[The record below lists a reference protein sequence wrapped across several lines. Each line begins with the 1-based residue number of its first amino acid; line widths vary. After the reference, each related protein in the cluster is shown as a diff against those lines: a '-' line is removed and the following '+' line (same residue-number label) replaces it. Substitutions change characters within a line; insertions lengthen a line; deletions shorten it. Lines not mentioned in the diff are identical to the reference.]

1 MSLASPPEGMN
12 IPVEEDQNKKLAYD
26 EEVDPEVLDSIT
38 FGENIKI
45 DWRKYPV
52 LHRKC
57 WDTQKSDEELK

>member
-1 MSLASPPEGMN
+1 MGNDILGE
-12 IPVEEDQNKKLAYD
+12 VEEKRKIPYD